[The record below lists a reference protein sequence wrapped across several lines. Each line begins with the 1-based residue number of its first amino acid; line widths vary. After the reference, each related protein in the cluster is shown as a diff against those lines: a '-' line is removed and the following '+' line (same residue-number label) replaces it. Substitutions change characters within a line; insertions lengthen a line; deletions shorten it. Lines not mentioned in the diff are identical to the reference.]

1 MHAVAYVQYRYIA
14 MQIPA
19 VYFFSMPLPW
29 KIIHITWQICHVLEI
44 QRSHPVFYLLNLR
57 IVEKIK
63 KYIYIVFPRS
73 LKQFW
78 FSSTVVNVGCP
89 GNHCVLLVQT
99 DLWNTNIC
107 MHTNVYS
114 FTKYSHYICF
124 QLIFTTKLGQ
134 HFISMT
140 RICLVV
146 KCTYWSNVT

>member
-73 LKQFW
+73 LKLFW
-78 FSSTVVNVGCP
+78 LSSTVWLSWQPLCAP
-89 GNHCVLLVQT
+89 GPNWPLEHTYLHAYKMCIVLQ
-99 DLWNTNIC
+99 NI
-107 MHTNVYS
+107 
-114 FTKYSHYICF
+114 
-124 QLIFTTKLGQ
+124 LITFVFNRFFLLLNYD
-134 HFISMT
+134 ISMT

-146 KCTYWSNVT
+146 NCTYWSNAT